1 MKILYMTVFKF
12 NLGVQLQT
20 WTVEQLYEFLS
31 RNHEKGAFLWWGMDY
46 CYSLVDRCLFFLI
59 FPFFIFLFFVF
70 PENSNHLKSL
80 SKCSEKSER
89 VYSAMRDANL
99 ESLLVIF

>member
-46 CYSLVDRCLFFLI
+46 CYSLVDRCLFFL
-59 FPFFIFLFFVF
+59 FDFSFFYHSFFCV
-70 PENSNHLKSL
+70 PWK
-80 SKCSEKSER
+80 
-89 VYSAMRDANL
+89 
-99 ESLLVIF
+99 